1 MDMLTEIIMASRHV
15 APRSP
20 TRPRAYGADAWRF
33 IHFAKSSVMYSV
45 MYEEPLSD
53 SSLGRCSTLAL
64 SSPEASS
71 ANSSVAAGI
80 GPVRSGAPLAGLE
93 HGRFVMFLD
102 PGIAGFA

>member
-1 MDMLTEIIMASRHV
+1 M
-15 APRSP
+15 
-20 TRPRAYGADAWRF
+20 
-33 IHFAKSSVMYSV
+33 
-45 MYEEPLSD
+45 
-53 SSLGRCSTLAL
+53 CTLAL